1 MNLPK
6 HVELSQAV
14 KACKNQAMTIDDAAA
29 YIGVPKFFVPVLA
42 DYCPDLI
49 IEGNVVMTKRGSNG
63 PVIFTLLA
71 FMGIIAVAGLMG
83 GLGQ

>member
-49 IEGNVVMTKRGSNG
+49 IEGNVILAKRESNG
-63 PVIFTLLA
+63 PVILTVLG
-71 FMGIIAVAGLMG
+71 FMAIIVIAGLM
-83 GLGQ
+83 Q

>member
-1 MNLPK
+1 MSLPK

-29 YIGVPKFFVPVLA
+29 YLRVPKFFVPVLA

-49 IEGNVVMTKRGSNG
+49 IEGNVVMAKRESNG
-63 PVIFTLLA
+63 PVILTVLG
-71 FMGIIAVAGLMG
+71 FMAIIVIAGLM
-83 GLGQ
+83 Q

>member
-14 KACKNQAMTIDDAAA
+14 KACKNKAMTIDDAAA

-49 IEGNVVMTKRGSNG
+49 IQGNVVMVKRESNG
-63 PVIFTLLA
+63 PLIFTLLV
-71 FMGIIAVAGLMG
+71 FMGIIAVAGLIG
-83 GLGQ
+83 GIG

>member
-6 HVELSQAV
+6 HVELLQAV
-14 KACKNQAMTIDDAAA
+14 KACKNKAMTIDDAAA

-42 DYCPDLI
+42 DSCSDLI
-49 IEGNVVMTKRGSNG
+49 IEGNVVMAKRESNG

-71 FMGIIAVAGLMG
+71 FMGIITIAGLM
-83 GLGQ
+83 Q

>member
-14 KACKNQAMTIDDAAA
+14 KACKNKAMTIDDAAA

-49 IEGNVVMTKRGSNG
+49 IEGNVIMAKRESNG
-63 PVIFTLLA
+63 PVIFTLIG
-71 FMGIIAVAGLMG
+71 FMAIITIAGWIGGIG
-83 GLGQ
+83 

>member
-1 MNLPK
+1 
-6 HVELSQAV
+6 
-14 KACKNQAMTIDDAAA
+14 MTIDAAAA

-49 IEGNVVMTKRGSNG
+49 IEGNVVMAKRESNG

-71 FMGIIAVAGLMG
+71 FMGDYNDRWVDERNWIID
-83 GLGQ
+83 

>member
-1 MNLPK
+1 MSLPK

-14 KACKNQAMTIDDAAA
+14 KACKNKAMTIDDAAA

-42 DYCPDLI
+42 DSCPDLI
-49 IEGNVVMTKRGSNG
+49 IEGNVVMAKRESNG

-71 FMGIIAVAGLMG
+71 FMSFIVIAGLM
-83 GLGQ
+83 Q

>member
-14 KACKNQAMTIDDAAA
+14 KACKNKAMTIDDAAA

-42 DYCPDLI
+42 DSCPDLV
-49 IEGNVVMTKRGSNG
+49 IEGNVIMAKRESNDLSYLRCCFSWG
-63 PVIFTLLA
+63 LL
-71 FMGIIAVAGLMG
+71 LS
-83 GLGQ
+83 LG

>member
-49 IEGNVVMTKRGSNG
+49 IEGNVVMAKRESNG
-63 PVIFTLLA
+63 PVILTVLG
-71 FMGIIAVAGLMG
+71 FMAIIVIAGL
-83 GLGQ
+83 LGN

>member
-29 YIGVPKFFVPVLA
+29 YIGVPEFFVPVLA
-42 DYCPDLI
+42 DSCPDLI
-49 IEGNVVMTKRGSNG
+49 IEGNVVMAKRESNG

-71 FMGIIAVAGLMG
+71 FMSFIVIAGLMSG
-83 GLGQ
+83 IG

>member
-6 HVELSQAV
+6 HIELSQAV

-49 IEGNVVMTKRGSNG
+49 IEGNVVMAKRESNG
-63 PVIFTLLA
+63 PVILTVLG
-71 FMGIIAVAGLMG
+71 FMAVIVIAGLM
-83 GLGQ
+83 Q

>member
-6 HVELSQAV
+6 HVELLQAV

-49 IEGNVVMTKRGSNG
+49 IEGNVVMAKRESNG
-63 PVIFTLLA
+63 PVILTVLG
-71 FMGIIAVAGLMG
+71 FMAIIVIAGLM
-83 GLGQ
+83 Q

>member
-1 MNLPK
+1 MSLPK

-29 YIGVPKFFVPVLA
+29 YIGVPKFFVPALA

-49 IEGNVVMTKRGSNG
+49 IEGNVVMAKRESNG
-63 PVIFTLLA
+63 PVILMLLG
-71 FMGIIAVAGLMG
+71 FMAVIVIAGL
-83 GLGQ
+83 LGN